1 VREDETI
8 VLLVEDN
15 ADLRAFIRDR
25 FDSSFR
31 LIEADNGAEGLEMAI
46 EMVPDLVI
54 SDIMMPR
61 MDGYTLCR
69 RLKSDERT
77 SHIPVVLLTA
87 KADRDEKLVG
97 LELGADAYL
106 TKPFDSEE
114 LLVRSRNLIEQRRL
128 LRQRFSGTV
137 VLRPSELELE
147 SLDRVFLEKALAII
161 EERMDDEELSVETLA
176 KELFLSRSQLH
187 RKLKAL
193 TNQTPT
199 IFIRNTRLERAAQL
213 LNANSASIGEIAY
226 QVGFSSQAYF
236 TKCFRDH
243 FGCTPS
249 EFARQRP
256 LEAADA
262 T

>member
-1 VREDETI
+1 
-8 VLLVEDN
+8 
-15 ADLRAFIRDR
+15 
-25 FDSSFR
+25 
-31 LIEADNGAEGLEMAI
+31 
-46 EMVPDLVI
+46 
-54 SDIMMPR
+54 
-61 MDGYTLCR
+61 
-69 RLKSDERT
+69 
-77 SHIPVVLLTA
+77 LLTA
-87 KADRDEKLVG
+87 KADRDEKLEG